1 MEEKEAIIGT
11 KIGELLISDL
21 GGNVVIRDEFLNL
34 HFVTRLDGLSD
45 WISSL
50 QNLYDDILDECKEP
64 QNDS

>member
-34 HFVTRLDGLSD
+34 HFVTRLDALSD
-45 WISSL
+45 WINSL

>member
-34 HFVTRLDGLSD
+34 HFVTRLDALSD